1 MGGDFPAS
9 QEMNGGEMKAGEMKA
24 EDNTVLEKAPA
35 EAAVEALKED
45 GK

>member
-9 QEMNGGEMKAGEMKA
+9 QEMNGGEMKA

-35 EAAVEALKED
+35 EAAVEALMED